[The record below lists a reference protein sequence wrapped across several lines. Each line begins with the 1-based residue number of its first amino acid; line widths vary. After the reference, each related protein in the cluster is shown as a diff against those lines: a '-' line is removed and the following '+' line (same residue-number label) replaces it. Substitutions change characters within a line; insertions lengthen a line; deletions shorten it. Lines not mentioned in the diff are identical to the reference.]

1 MIGFYNQEVERFIS
15 AHESLDKSDREKL
28 VDEFINRDKTKISWD
43 RPQKAGVARN
53 KKGVYSEDALRISLY
68 RPFTKEWLYYDRFFN
83 NCLYQ
88 MPRLF
93 PDKTSVNRLICVTG
107 VGSRNGMSCLMS
119 TSLVDLNCLEA
130 GAQCFPLYLYEEKN
144 GADESSPELFSQ
156 STAPSCRDGVTDEGL
171 VHFQGKYP
179 AAGEGSS
186 ITKEDIFYYTY
197 GILHSPDYRE
207 RFADNLSKELPR
219 IPAVKSY
226 ADFRRFAQAGREL
239 AELHIGYEKVEPWP
253 ARLLFARGVSDLRP
267 EHFKVTKMKYG
278 TKGDTSTVV
287 YNEFITITGIPPEAY
302 KYVVNGKSALD
313 WVMDRQKVA
322 TDKKGGS
329 GIVNDANLYA
339 TETVGDPRYPLD
351 LFLRVIR
358 VSMETMRIVK
368 ALPKLDI

>member
-1 MIGFYNQEVERFIS
+1 MS
-15 AHESLDKSDREKL
+15 APAAS
-28 VDEFINRDKTKISWD
+28 
-43 RPQKAGVARN
+43 PPAGSPRQR
-53 KKGVYSEDALRISLY
+53 ALR
-68 RPFTKEWLYYDRFFN
+68 RPSP
-83 NCLYQ
+83 
-88 MPRLF
+88 PRR
-93 PDKTSVNRLICVTG
+93 S
-107 VGSRNGMSCLMS
+107 
-119 TSLVDLNCLEA
+119 
-130 GAQCFPLYLYEEKN
+130 
-144 GADESSPELFSQ
+144 
-156 STAPSCRDGVTDEGL
+156 
-171 VHFQGKYP
+171 YP